1 MKYFKLTLTFVA
13 MLMLSV
19 SAFAQNLTVSGVVTD
34 SSTGLGVPFASIQI
48 KGTMT
53 GASTDGDGLYSISTP
68 SDGVLIFTSIGY
80 KDVEVAVNGKAKVDV
95 VLHPDTETLE
105 ETIVVAFG
113 TATKESFT
121 GSATVVKSS
130 DIAKTQSSDATRAL
144 EGVVA
149 GVQMTTTSGSLGQSP
164 SIMVRGISSMS
175 AGTAPLYVVD
185 GIPYSGDMN
194 NINPAD
200 IESMTVL
207 KDAASNALYGA
218 RGANGVIMIT
228 TKKAKRG
235 DAVINVEAK
244 WGLNTK
250 ALKDYDVITDPG
262 QYYEAYYAALRNYY
276 ERPDPTKDSAGNIL
290 HAPGMTPSDAHIKAL
305 QTMTG
310 STSAGGLGYIVYD
323 VPAGQ
328 SLIGTNGKLN
338 PNATLGKLVTYNDEL
353 YMLYPD
359 KWIEEAYNN
368 SLRQE
373 YNVSVSGSSDKI
385 SMLASFGYLNN
396 KGIIDGSDMYRY
408 TARLRTDYQAKS
420 WLKVGANL
428 SYTNYNWNNGN
439 TDEGSGSS
447 TGNIFAI
454 ATGIAPIYPIYI
466 RDGKGN
472 ILYDKYGYKRYDYGD
487 GSNAGMT
494 RPYLGNSNALQGATL
509 DKNNA
514 EGNAFNGTA
523 FSEVKFLKDFTF
535 TFNAGIGVDETRST
549 SIMNMYYGM
558 AAPVGGMISKS
569 HSRSFYLNL
578 QQLLSWKRTFAGVHN
593 VSVLFG
599 HENYSSKSYGLSASK
614 SQMFSMENDEL
625 NGAVVD
631 GKSSASSAGEYN
643 NEGYFIRAQYDFSNR
658 IFGSVSYRRDA
669 SSRFHPDH
677 RWGNFWSLGGGWLIN
692 HESWFPQ
699 VRWIDMLKIK
709 ASIGSQGND
718 NIGNYLYTD
727 TYVMSNNENKP
738 AIAFG
743 VKGNKNITWETNTN
757 FNAGFDFDLLAG
769 RISGTVEY
777 FYRKTSDML
786 FWFTTPVSLGYSGY
800 YDNIGDMRNSGIE
813 LSANVGLYKNRN
825 VNWSAYFNLTHY
837 TNKITMLPHEKKTA
851 TVEGYEGYANGTR
864 FVGEGL
870 PLNTFYMPKY
880 AGVFNEELEAAYGK
894 NIPYGKSVWYMDV
907 KDKNG
912 NIVGKTVT
920 DEYSDATMYL
930 CGAPTPDLYGGFG
943 TSIDFYG
950 FDFSAS
956 FTYSIG
962 GLSYDSGYAGFMG
975 SPTSGSAGT
984 NFHKDILKA
993 WTPDNQNTDIPRFQY
1008 QDQYTAQSS
1017 DRFLMDASYLNFQN
1031 AQLGYSL
1038 PERVTQR
1045 LMISRLR
1052 VYIACDNIV
1061 YWSRRQ
1067 GFDPRF
1073 SFSGS
1078 TNSAVNSPVRTVSGG
1093 INLTF

>member
-1 MKYFKLTLTFVA
+1 MKYSRLIIAAIA
-13 MLMLSV
+13 MLVLSV
-19 SAFAQNLTVSGVVTD
+19 SAFAQNLTVTGVVTD
-34 SSTGLGVPFASIQI
+34 SSTGLGVPFAGVQV
-48 KGTMT
+48 KGTT
-53 GASTDGDGLYSISTP
+53 SGTVTDIDGLYSIAVP
-68 SDGVLIFTSIGY
+68 ADGVLVFSSIGY
-80 KDVEVAVNGKAKVDV
+80 KNAEVSVEGNARHDIL
-95 VLHPDTETLE
+95 LHPDTETIE

-130 DIAKTQSSDATRAL
+130 DIAKTQSSDVTRAL

-235 DAVINVEAK
+235 DAVINVDAK

-262 QYYEAYYAALRNYY
+262 QYYEVYYSALRNYY
-276 ERPDPTKDSAGNIL
+276 ERPDAVKDTDGNL
-290 HAPGMTPSDAHIKAL
+290 NFTPGLTASEAHVKAL
-305 QTMTG
+305 QTMYGPTN
-310 STSAGGLGYIVYD
+310 AGGLGYIVYD

-328 SLIGTNGKLN
+328 SLIGRNGMLN
-338 PNATLGKLVTYNDEL
+338 PEATLGRIISYKDEL
-353 YMLYPD
+353 YTIRPD
-359 KWIEEAYNN
+359 NWIDEAYRN

-373 YNVSVSGSSDKI
+373 YNVSISGSGEKMSV
-385 SMLASFGYLNN
+385 LASFGYLNN
-396 KGIIDGSDMYRY
+396 KGIIDGSDMFRY
-408 TARLRTDYQAKS
+408 TARLRADYQAKS
-420 WLKVGANL
+420 WLKVGGNL

-439 TDEGSGSS
+439 SDEGSTGS

-472 ILYDKYGYKRYDYGD
+472 IMTDKYGLLMYDYGD
-487 GSNAGMT
+487 GGNGGLT
-494 RPYLGNSNALQGATL
+494 RPYLGTSNALQAATL

-514 EGNAFNGTA
+514 EGNAFNGTGFA
-523 FSEVKFLKDFTF
+523 EVKFLQDFTF
-535 TFNAGIGVDETRST
+535 TFNAGFGVDETRST
-549 SIMNMYYGM
+549 TIMNKYYGM
-558 AAPVGGMISKS
+558 ATSVGGMISKG
-569 HSRSFYLNL
+569 HSRSFYMNL
-578 QQLLSWKRTFAGVHN
+578 QQLLNWKKSFGVHN
-593 VSVLFG
+593 VTVLLG
-599 HENYSSKSYGLSASK
+599 HENYTSKSYGLSAAK

-631 GKSSASSAGEYN
+631 NKSAGSSFGEYN

-658 IFGSVSYRRDA
+658 IFGSVSFRRDA

-677 RWGNFWSLGGGWLIN
+677 RWGNFWSLGGGWIIN
-692 HESWFPQ
+692 QENWFP
-699 VRWIDMLKIK
+699 RLPWIDMLKIK
-709 ASIGSQGND
+709 ASVGSQGND

-727 TYVMSNNENKP
+727 TFTLSNNQDSP
-738 AIAFG
+738 AISFG
-743 VKGNKNITWETNTN
+743 VKGNKEITWETNTN
-757 FNAGFDFDLLAG
+757 LNAGIDFDLLRG
-769 RISGTVEY
+769 RISGSVEY

-813 LSANVGLYKNRN
+813 FSTNIGIYRN
-825 VNWSAYFNLTHY
+825 ENINWNFYVNLTHY
-837 TNKITMLPHEKKTA
+837 TNKITMLPPDKKTK

-870 PLNTFYMPKY
+870 PLNTFYIPKY
-880 AGVFNEELEAAYGK
+880 AGVDAETGRSMWYKDVLDKDDKVIGREITTDYAEA
-894 NIPYGKSVWYMDV
+894 
-907 KDKNG
+907 
-912 NIVGKTVT
+912 TQ
-920 DEYSDATMYL
+920 YL

-962 GLSYDSGYAGFMG
+962 GLSYDSGYAGFMT
-975 SPTSGSAGT
+975 SPTSRSVGT
-984 NFHKDILKA
+984 NFHKDVLKG
-993 WTPDNQNTDIPRFQY
+993 WTPDNKDSQTPRFQFE
-1008 QDQYTAQSS
+1008 DQYTSSDS
-1017 DRFLMDASYLNFQN
+1017 DRFLTNASYLNFQN
-1031 AQLGYSL
+1031 AQLGYTL
-1038 PERVTQR
+1038 PEKVTQR
-1045 LMISRLR
+1045 MHINRLR
-1052 VYIACDNIV
+1052 VYVACDNII
-1061 YWSRRQ
+1061 YWSCRQ

-1073 SFSGS
+1073 SFSGT